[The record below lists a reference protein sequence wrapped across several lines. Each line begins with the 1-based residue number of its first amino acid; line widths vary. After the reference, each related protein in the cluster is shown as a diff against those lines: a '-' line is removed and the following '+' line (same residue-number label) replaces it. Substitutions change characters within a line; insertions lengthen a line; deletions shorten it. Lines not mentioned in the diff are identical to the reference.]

1 VSVTE
6 RTREIGLR
14 MAVGARRLDIM
25 LQFLLEATTLCMLGG
40 LIGIVLGVVA
50 AFVTA
55 VMAEWPILILP
66 QTIVLALLAA
76 AIVGILFGF
85 LPARRAAQLSP
96 IEALRSE

>member
-1 VSVTE
+1 
-6 RTREIGLR
+6 
-14 MAVGARRLDIM
+14 
-25 LQFLLEATTLCMLGG
+25 
-40 LIGIVLGVVA
+40 
-50 AFVTA
+50 
-55 VMAEWPILILP
+55 MAEWPILILP